1 MVSATRRE
9 SVSFQR
15 PLRSVTD
22 AVSTRVTLLDAQ
34 PDIAT
39 SAARNRL
46 PSSAR
51 SFRIATILFLLQPV
65 KGSFGILSDKVTR
78 SLVEVFHLAH
88 GFFERS
94 EIHFRQG
101 ICNFA
106 ALLVPLPS
114 VHDLDPGQM
123 RGYERFHGAFNI
135 LFFAGFCEIA
145 SRRGRRVV
153 PHQIG

>member
-1 MVSATRRE
+1 MASATKRE

-22 AVSTRVTLLDAQ
+22 AVSTRVTLVDAQ
-34 PDIAT
+34 PGVT
-39 SAARNRL
+39 RSAARNRL

-65 KGSFGILSDKVTR
+65 EGSFGILSDKVTR

-123 RGYERFHGAFNI
+123 RGHECFHGAFNI
-135 LFFAGFCEIA
+135 LLFARLCEVA
-145 SRRGRRVV
+145 CRR
-153 PHQIG
+153 